1 MPFII
6 AGMIFTLLVAIGFAI
21 GTSIE
26 RSVNIRQIQQIKAA
40 TEPEPILA
48 TELTK
53 PWSHRIIVP
62 MLGRI
67 SSVMAKL
74 APSTVLQTNR
84 QRLQQAAHP
93 WGLTAEV
100 FLMVRVLSTL
110 IGLAIAGLILLRGLL
125 PTNTTWLAVIAAAS
139 VGLLAPGWMIDRIA
153 QNRQREIRKE
163 LPNTIDLL
171 VVSVEAGLGLD
182 GAISEIIERE
192 SGPLTEEFEQT
203 LTEIR
208 LGKSRQ
214 DAWRNLAKR
223 TQVDDLSAFMAA
235 ICQAEELGSS
245 ISRVLRTHSDTLR
258 IKRKIHV
265 RELAN
270 MIPVK
275 MLFPLVFCIFPAM
288 FVVILGPGAI
298 TIMHTMGNMG
308 K

>member
-6 AGMIFTLLVAIGFAI
+6 AGMVFALLMAIGFAI

-26 RSVNIRQIQQIKAA
+26 RSAHTRQIQQIKAA
-40 TEPEPILA
+40 TESEPILEP
-48 TELTK
+48 ELTK
-53 PWSHRIIVP
+53 PWSHRIVVP
-62 MLGRI
+62 MLERVSGVI
-67 SSVMAKL
+67 GKL
-74 APSTVLQTNR
+74 APSSVLQSNR
-84 QRLQQAAHP
+84 QRLQRAAHP
-93 WGLTAEV
+93 WGLTAEA
-100 FLMVRVLSTL
+100 FLMARVLSTL
-110 IGLAIAGLILLRGLL
+110 VGLAIAGLILLRGLL
-125 PTNTTWLAVIAAAS
+125 PANITWLAAIAVAS
-139 VGLLAPGWMIDRIA
+139 VGLLAPGWLIDRIA
-153 QNRQREIRKE
+153 QNRQREIRKD

-182 GAISEIIERE
+182 AAISEIIERE

-203 LTEIR
+203 LSEIR

-214 DAWRNLAKR
+214 EAWRNLAKR

-270 MIPVK
+270 KIPVK

-308 K
+308 R

>member
-1 MPFII
+1 MPFVI
-6 AGMIFTLLVAIGFAI
+6 AGMVFALLVAIGFAI

-26 RSVNIRQIQQIKAA
+26 RSVHTRQIQQIKIA
-40 TEPEPILA
+40 TEPESILA

-53 PWSHRIIVP
+53 PWSHRIVVP
-62 MLGRI
+62 MLERVSRLIG
-67 SSVMAKL
+67 KL
-74 APSTVLQTNR
+74 APSSVLQTNR

-93 WGLTAEV
+93 WGLTSEI

-110 IGLAIAGLILLRGLL
+110 VGLAIGGVILLRGLL
-125 PTNTTWLAVIAAAS
+125 PTNITWLAAIAAAS
-139 VGLLAPGWMIDRIA
+139 VGLLAPGWLIDRIA
-153 QNRQREIRKE
+153 QNRRREIRKD

-182 GAISEIIERE
+182 AAISEIIERE
-192 SGPLTEEFEQT
+192 SGPLTDEFEQT

-258 IKRKIHV
+258 IKRKIRV

-270 MIPVK
+270 QIPVK

-308 K
+308 R

>member
-6 AGMIFTLLVAIGFAI
+6 AGMIFALLVAIGLAI

-26 RSVNIRQIQQIKAA
+26 RSANIRQIQQIKAI

-62 MLGRI
+62 MLERI
-67 SSVMAKL
+67 SSVIAKL
-74 APSTVLQTNR
+74 APSSVLQTNR

-100 FLMVRVLSTL
+100 FLMVRVLSTVA
-110 IGLAIAGLILLRGLL
+110 GLAIAGVIVLRGLL
-125 PTNTTWLAVIAAAS
+125 PTNITWLAAIGAAS
-139 VGLLAPGWMIDRIA
+139 VGVLAPGWLIDRIA
-153 QNRQREIRKE
+153 QNRRREIRKD
-163 LPNTIDLL
+163 LPNVIDLL

-208 LGKSRQ
+208 LGKQRQ

-270 MIPVK
+270 KIPVK

>member
-1 MPFII
+1 MPFVI
-6 AGMIFTLLVAIGFAI
+6 AGTVFALLVAIGFAI

-26 RSVNIRQIQQIKAA
+26 HSAHIRQIRQITAA

-53 PWSHRIIVP
+53 PWSHRIVVP
-62 MLGRI
+62 MLERI
-67 SSVMAKL
+67 SSVIGKL
-74 APSTVLQTNR
+74 APSSVLQSNR

-100 FLMVRVLSTL
+100 FLMARVLSTL
-110 IGLAIAGLILLRGLL
+110 AGLAIAGVIVLRGLL
-125 PTNTTWLAVIAAAS
+125 PTNITWLAAIGVAS
-139 VGLLAPGWMIDRIA
+139 VGVLAPGWLVDRIA
-153 QNRQREIRKE
+153 QNRRREIRKD
-163 LPNTIDLL
+163 LPNIIDLL

-192 SGPLTEEFEQT
+192 TGPLTEEFEQT

-208 LGKSRQ
+208 LGKQRQ

-275 MLFPLVFCIFPAM
+275 MLFPLVFCIFPSM

-308 K
+308 R

>member
-1 MPFII
+1 MPFVI
-6 AGMIFTLLVAIGFAI
+6 AAMVFTLLVAIGLAI

-26 RSVNIRQIQQIKAA
+26 SSAHIRHIQQIRTAA
-40 TEPEPILA
+40 EPEPILT

-53 PWSHRIIVP
+53 PWSHRIVVP
-62 MLGRI
+62 MLETVAGVI
-67 SSVMAKL
+67 GNL
-74 APSTVLQTNR
+74 APSSVLQTNR

-93 WGLTAEV
+93 WGLTSEI
-100 FLMVRVLSTL
+100 FLMVRMLSTL
-110 IGLAIAGLILLRGLL
+110 VGVAIAGMIVLRGLL
-125 PTNTTWLAVIAAAS
+125 PANITWLAAIAAAS
-139 VGLLAPGWMIDRIA
+139 GGLLGPGWLIDRIA
-153 QNRQREIRKE
+153 QKRRQEIRKD
-163 LPNTIDLL
+163 LPNIIDLL

-192 SGPLTEEFEQT
+192 SGPLIDEFDQA
-203 LTEIR
+203 LAEIR
-208 LGKSRQ
+208 LGKQRQ
-214 DAWRNLAKR
+214 EAWRNLAKR

-270 MIPVK
+270 KIPVK

-308 K
+308 R

>member
-1 MPFII
+1 MPFVI
-6 AGMIFTLLVAIGFAI
+6 AGTDFALVVAIGFAI
-21 GTSIE
+21 GTNIE
-26 RSVNIRQIQQIKAA
+26 RSAHTRQLQQIKTA
-40 TEPEPILA
+40 TEPEPILES
-48 TELTK
+48 ELTK
-53 PWSHRIIVP
+53 PWSHRILVP
-62 MLGRI
+62 MLERASGVI
-67 SSVMAKL
+67 GKL
-74 APSTVLQTNR
+74 APSSVLQTNR

-93 WGLTAEV
+93 WGLTAEA
-100 FLMVRVLSTL
+100 FLMVRMVSTL
-110 IGLAIAGLILLRGLL
+110 VGLATGGLILLRGLL
-125 PTNTTWLAVIAAAS
+125 PTNIIWLAAIAAAS
-139 VGLLAPGWMIDRIA
+139 VGLLAPGWLIDRIA
-153 QNRQREIRKE
+153 QSRRREIRKD

-182 GAISEIIERE
+182 AAISEIIERE

-214 DAWRNLAKR
+214 EAWRNLAKR

-258 IKRKIHV
+258 VKRKIRV

-270 MIPVK
+270 QIPVK

-308 K
+308 R

>member
-1 MPFII
+1 MPFVI
-6 AGMIFTLLVAIGFAI
+6 AGMVFGLLVAIGFVI
-21 GTSIE
+21 GTNIE
-26 RSVNIRQIQQIKAA
+26 HSAHIRQIRQIVAA
-40 TEPEPILA
+40 RESEPILA
-48 TELTK
+48 PEMTK
-53 PWSHRIIVP
+53 PWSHRILVP
-62 MLGRI
+62 MLERVSGVI
-67 SSVMAKL
+67 GKL
-74 APSTVLQTNR
+74 APSSVLQSNR

-93 WGLTAEV
+93 WGLTAEI
-100 FLMVRVLSTL
+100 FLVVRVVSTL
-110 IGLAIAGLILLRGLL
+110 VGLAIAGVIVLRGLL
-125 PTNTTWLAVIAAAS
+125 PANITWLAAIAAAS
-139 VGLLAPGWMIDRIA
+139 VGMLAPGWLVDRIA
-153 QNRQREIRKE
+153 QNRRREIRKD
-163 LPNTIDLL
+163 LPNVIDLL

-182 GAISEIIERE
+182 GAISEIIDRE
-192 SGPLTEEFEQT
+192 TGPLTEEFEQT

-223 TQVDDLSAFMAA
+223 SQVDDLSAFMAA

-275 MLFPLVFCIFPAM
+275 MLFPLVFCIFPSM

>member
-1 MPFII
+1 
-6 AGMIFTLLVAIGFAI
+6 MIFALLVAIGFAI
-21 GTSIE
+21 GTNIE
-26 RSVNIRQIQQIKAA
+26 RSAHIRQIQQIKTA

-62 MLGRI
+62 MVNRVSGWI
-67 SSVMAKL
+67 STL
-74 APSTVLQTNR
+74 APRSVLQSNR

-110 IGLAIAGLILLRGLL
+110 VGLAIGGLILLRGLL
-125 PTNTTWLAVIAAAS
+125 PTNITWLAAIAAAS
-139 VGLLAPGWMIDRIA
+139 FGLLAPGWLVDRIA
-153 QNRQREIRKE
+153 QNRRREIRKD
-163 LPNTIDLL
+163 LPNIIDLL

-182 GAISEIIERE
+182 AAISEIIERE

-223 TQVDDLSAFMAA
+223 NQVDDLSAFMAA

-270 MIPVK
+270 KIPVK

-298 TIMHTMGNMG
+298 TIMHTVGNMG
-308 K
+308 R

>member
-6 AGMIFTLLVAIGFAI
+6 AGMVFVLLMAIGFFI
-21 GTSIE
+21 GTNIE
-26 RSVNIRQIQQIKAA
+26 HSAHIRQIRQITTA
-40 TEPEPILA
+40 TESEPILA
-48 TELTK
+48 PEMTK
-53 PWSHRIIVP
+53 PWSHRIVVP
-62 MLGRI
+62 MLERI
-67 SSVMAKL
+67 SSVIGKL
-74 APSTVLQTNR
+74 APSSVLQTTH

-100 FLMVRVLSTL
+100 FLMVRMLTTL
-110 IGLAIAGLILLRGLL
+110 AGLAIGGLILLRGLL
-125 PTNTTWLAVIAAAS
+125 PTNITWLAAIAAAS

-153 QNRQREIRKE
+153 QNRRREIRKD
-163 LPNTIDLL
+163 LPNIIDLL

-192 SGPLTEEFEQT
+192 TGPLTEEFEQT

-208 LGKSRQ
+208 LGKQRQ

-223 TQVDDLSAFMAA
+223 TQVDDLSAF
-235 ICQAEELGSS
+235 I
-245 ISRVLRTHSDTLR
+245 LR

-298 TIMHTMGNMG
+298 TIMHTMGNIG

>member
-1 MPFII
+1 MPLAI
-6 AGMIFTLLVAIGFAI
+6 AGLVFVLLVAIGFII
-21 GTSIE
+21 GTNIE
-26 RSVNIRQIQQIKAA
+26 RGAHVRQIQQINTVA
-40 TEPEPILA
+40 EPEPILA

-53 PWSHRIIVP
+53 PWSHRIVAP
-62 MLGRI
+62 MLERI
-67 SSVMAKL
+67 SSVVGKL
-74 APSTVLQTNR
+74 APSSVLQTNR

-93 WGLTAEV
+93 WGLTAEIFFV
-100 FLMVRVLSTL
+100 VRALSTL
-110 IGLAIAGLILLRGLL
+110 TGLAIAGLILLRGLL
-125 PTNTTWLAVIAAAS
+125 PANISWLGAIGAAS
-139 VGLLAPGWMIDRIA
+139 VGVLAPGWMIDRIA
-153 QNRQREIRKE
+153 QNRRREIRKS
-163 LPNTIDLL
+163 LPNVIDLL

-182 GAISEIIERE
+182 AAISEIIERE
-192 SGPLTEEFEQT
+192 SGPLTEEFEQA

-223 TQVDDLSAFMAA
+223 TQVDELSAFMAA

-245 ISRVLRTHSDTLR
+245 ISRVLRTHSDSLR
-258 IKRKIHV
+258 IKRKIRV

-298 TIMHTMGNMG
+298 TIMHTMGNIG

>member
-6 AGMIFTLLVAIGFAI
+6 AGMVFALLVAIGLAI

-26 RSVNIRQIQQIKAA
+26 RSSHIRQIQQIK
-40 TEPEPILA
+40 TLRESEPILA
-48 TELTK
+48 PEMTK
-53 PWSHRIIVP
+53 PWSHRIVAP
-62 MLGRI
+62 MLKRI
-67 SSVMAKL
+67 SNMIAKL
-74 APSTVLQTNR
+74 APSSVLQTTR

-110 IGLAIAGLILLRGLL
+110 VGLAIGGVILLRGLL
-125 PTNTTWLAVIAAAS
+125 PTNITWLAVIAAAS

-153 QNRQREIRKE
+153 QNRRREIRKD
-163 LPNTIDLL
+163 LPNIIDLL

-192 SGPLTEEFEQT
+192 TGPLTEEFEQT

-208 LGKSRQ
+208 LGKQRQ

-308 K
+308 R

>member
-6 AGMIFTLLVAIGFAI
+6 AGMVFALLVAIGLAI

-26 RSVNIRQIQQIKAA
+26 RSSHIRQIQQIK
-40 TEPEPILA
+40 TLRESEPILA
-48 TELTK
+48 PEMTK
-53 PWSHRIIVP
+53 PWSHRIVAP
-62 MLGRI
+62 MLKRI
-67 SSVMAKL
+67 SNMIAKL
-74 APSTVLQTNR
+74 APSSVLQTTR

-110 IGLAIAGLILLRGLL
+110 VGLAIGGVILLRGLL
-125 PTNTTWLAVIAAAS
+125 PTNITWLAVIAAAS

-153 QNRQREIRKE
+153 QNRRREIRKD
-163 LPNTIDLL
+163 LPNIIDLL

-192 SGPLTEEFEQT
+192 TGPLTEEFEQT

-208 LGKSRQ
+208 LGKQRQ

-258 IKRKIHV
+258 IKRKM
-265 RELAN
+265 AN

-308 K
+308 R

>member
-1 MPFII
+1 MPFVI
-6 AGMIFTLLVAIGFAI
+6 AGMVFALLVAIGFAI

-26 RSVNIRQIQQIKAA
+26 RSVHTRQIQQIKIA
-40 TEPEPILA
+40 TEPESILA

-53 PWSHRIIVP
+53 PWSHRIVVP
-62 MLGRI
+62 MLERVSRLIG
-67 SSVMAKL
+67 KL
-74 APSTVLQTNR
+74 APSSVLQTNR

-93 WGLTAEV
+93 WGLTSEI

-110 IGLAIAGLILLRGLL
+110 VGLAIGGVILLRGLL
-125 PTNTTWLAVIAAAS
+125 PTNITWLAAIAAAS
-139 VGLLAPGWMIDRIA
+139 VGLLAPGWLIDRIA
-153 QNRQREIRKE
+153 QNRRREIRKD

-182 GAISEIIERE
+182 AAISEIIERE
-192 SGPLTEEFEQT
+192 SGPLTDEFEQT

-214 DAWRNLAKR
+214 EAWRNLAKR

-258 IKRKIHV
+258 IKRKIRV

-270 MIPVK
+270 QIPVK

-308 K
+308 R

>member
-1 MPFII
+1 MPFVI
-6 AGMIFTLLVAIGFAI
+6 AGMVFALLVAIGFAI

-26 RSVNIRQIQQIKAA
+26 RSVHTRQIQQIKIA
-40 TEPEPILA
+40 TEPESILA

-53 PWSHRIIVP
+53 PWSHRIVVP
-62 MLGRI
+62 MLERVSRLIG
-67 SSVMAKL
+67 KL
-74 APSTVLQTNR
+74 APSSVLQTNR

-93 WGLTAEV
+93 WGLTSEI

-110 IGLAIAGLILLRGLL
+110 VGLAIGGVILLRGLL
-125 PTNTTWLAVIAAAS
+125 PTNITWLAAIAAAS
-139 VGLLAPGWMIDRIA
+139 VGLLAPSWLIDRIA
-153 QNRQREIRKE
+153 QNRRREIRKD

-182 GAISEIIERE
+182 AAISEIIERE
-192 SGPLTEEFEQT
+192 SGPLTDEFEQT

-214 DAWRNLAKR
+214 EAWRNLAKR

-258 IKRKIHV
+258 IKRKIRV

-270 MIPVK
+270 QIPVK

-308 K
+308 R

>member
-1 MPFII
+1 MPFMI
-6 AGMIFTLLVAIGFAI
+6 AGMVFALLLAIGFAI

-26 RSVNIRQIQQIKAA
+26 RSAHIRQIQQIKAP
-40 TEPEPILA
+40 TEPEPILEP
-48 TELTK
+48 ELTK
-53 PWSHRIIVP
+53 PWSHRILVP
-62 MLGRI
+62 MLERVSGVI
-67 SSVMAKL
+67 GKL
-74 APSTVLQTNR
+74 APSSVLQSNR

-93 WGLTAEV
+93 WGLTVEA
-100 FLMVRVLSTL
+100 FLMARVLSTL
-110 IGLAIAGLILLRGLL
+110 AGIAIAGMILLRGFL
-125 PTNTTWLAVIAAAS
+125 PTNITWLAAIAAAS
-139 VGLLAPGWMIDRIA
+139 VGLLAPSWLIDRIA
-153 QNRQREIRKE
+153 QNRQREIRKD

-182 GAISEIIERE
+182 AAISEIIERE

-208 LGKSRQ
+208 LGKQRQ
-214 DAWRNLAKR
+214 EAWRNLAKR

-270 MIPVK
+270 KIPVK

-298 TIMHTMGNMG
+298 TIMHTMGNIG
-308 K
+308 R

>member
-1 MPFII
+1 MPLAI
-6 AGMIFTLLVAIGFAI
+6 AGLVFVLLMAIGFII
-21 GTSIE
+21 GTNIE
-26 RSVNIRQIQQIKAA
+26 RSARVRQIQQIN
-40 TEPEPILA
+40 TVSEPEPILA

-53 PWSHRIIVP
+53 PWSHRIVAP
-62 MLGRI
+62 MLERI
-67 SSVMAKL
+67 SSVVGRL
-74 APSTVLQTNR
+74 APSSVLQTNR

-110 IGLAIAGLILLRGLL
+110 VGLAIAGLILLRGLL
-125 PTNTTWLAVIAAAS
+125 PTNITWLAAIAAAS
-139 VGLLAPGWMIDRIA
+139 VGPLAPGWMIDRIA
-153 QNRQREIRKE
+153 QNRRREIRKD
-163 LPNTIDLL
+163 LPNIIDLL

-192 SGPLTEEFEQT
+192 SGPLIEEFEQT

-214 DAWRNLAKR
+214 YAWRNLAKR
-223 TQVDDLSAFMAA
+223 TQVDELSAFMAA

-270 MIPVK
+270 QIPVK